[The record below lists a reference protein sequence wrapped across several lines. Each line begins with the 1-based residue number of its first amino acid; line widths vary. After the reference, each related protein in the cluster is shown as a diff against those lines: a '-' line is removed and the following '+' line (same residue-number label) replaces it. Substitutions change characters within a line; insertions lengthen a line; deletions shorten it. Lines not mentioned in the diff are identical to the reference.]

1 MPYLTNREQQGREIF
16 AKEEKI
22 RRGENKIEP
31 SFPINNLDSECD
43 NQTEEEQ
50 RNKDNVRRSD
60 NVRRNDNVGIGD
72 NVRRNDNVSFNME
85 YDFQTRDNKRNLTLL
100 EPLDPISTV
109 GAISV
114 SRDFITVDI
123 H

>member
-1 MPYLTNREQQGREIF
+1 MPYLTNIEQGREIF

-22 RRGENKIEP
+22 CRRQNKIEP

-43 NQTEEEQ
+43 NQTEEEH
-50 RNKDNVRRSD
+50 RRIDN
-60 NVRRNDNVGIGD
+60 I
-72 NVRRNDNVSFNME
+72 RRNDNVSFNME
-85 YDFQTRDNKRNLTLL
+85 YDFQTRDDKRNLTLL

-109 GAISV
+109 GAKSAN
-114 SRDFITVDI
+114 RDFITVDI

>member
-1 MPYLTNREQQGREIF
+1 MPYLTNIEQQGREIF

-22 RRGENKIEP
+22 CRRQNKIEP

-50 RNKDNVRRSD
+50 RRIDN
-60 NVRRNDNVGIGD
+60 I
-72 NVRRNDNVSFNME
+72 RRNDNVSFNME
-85 YDFQTRDNKRNLTLL
+85 YDFQTRDDKRNLTLL
-100 EPLDPISTV
+100 EPLDPISTA
-109 GAISV
+109 GANSA

>member
-1 MPYLTNREQQGREIF
+1 MPYLTNIEQGREIF

-22 RRGENKIEP
+22 CRRQNKIEP

-50 RNKDNVRRSD
+50 RRIDN
-60 NVRRNDNVGIGD
+60 I
-72 NVRRNDNVSFNME
+72 RRNDNVSFNME
-85 YDFQTRDNKRNLTLL
+85 YNFQTRDDKRNLTLL

-109 GAISV
+109 GAKLAN
-114 SRDFITVDI
+114 RDFITVDI

>member
-1 MPYLTNREQQGREIF
+1 MPYLTNIEQQGREIF

-22 RRGENKIEP
+22 HRRENKIEP

-50 RNKDNVRRSD
+50 RRIDN
-60 NVRRNDNVGIGD
+60 I
-72 NVRRNDNVSFNME
+72 RRNDNVSFNME
-85 YDFQTRDNKRNLTLL
+85 YNFQTRDDKRNLTLL
-100 EPLDPISTV
+100 EPLDRISTV
-109 GAISV
+109 GAKSA
-114 SRDFITVDI
+114 SKDFITVDI

>member
-1 MPYLTNREQQGREIF
+1 MPYLTNIEQQGREIF

-22 RRGENKIEP
+22 CRRENKIEP

-43 NQTEEEQ
+43 NQTEEEH
-50 RNKDNVRRSD
+50 
-60 NVRRNDNVGIGD
+60 RRNDNI
-72 NVRRNDNVSFNME
+72 RRNDNVSFNME
-85 YDFQTRDNKRNLTLL
+85 YDFQTRDDKRNLTLL

-109 GAISV
+109 GAKSAN
-114 SRDFITVDI
+114 RDFITVDI

>member
-1 MPYLTNREQQGREIF
+1 MPYLTNIEQGREIF

-22 RRGENKIEP
+22 CRRQNKIEP

-43 NQTEEEQ
+43 NQTEEEH
-50 RNKDNVRRSD
+50 RRIDN
-60 NVRRNDNVGIGD
+60 I
-72 NVRRNDNVSFNME
+72 RRNDNVSFNME
-85 YDFQTRDNKRNLTLL
+85 YDFQTRDEKRNLTLL

-109 GAISV
+109 GANSA

>member
-1 MPYLTNREQQGREIF
+1 MPYLTNIEQGREIF

-22 RRGENKIEP
+22 CRRENKIEP

-50 RNKDNVRRSD
+50 RRIDN
-60 NVRRNDNVGIGD
+60 I
-72 NVRRNDNVSFNME
+72 RRNDNVSFNME
-85 YDFQTRDNKRNLTLL
+85 YDFQTRDDKRNLTLL

-109 GAISV
+109 GTNSA

>member
-1 MPYLTNREQQGREIF
+1 M
-16 AKEEKI
+16 
-22 RRGENKIEP
+22 
-31 SFPINNLDSECD
+31 DSECD
-43 NQTEEEQ
+43 NRTEEEQ
-50 RNKDNVRRSD
+50 R
-60 NVRRNDNVGIGD
+60 
-72 NVRRNDNVSFNME
+72 RRNDNVSFNME

-114 SRDFITVDI
+114 SKDFITVDI

>member
-1 MPYLTNREQQGREIF
+1 MPYLTNIEQGREIF

-22 RRGENKIEP
+22 CRRQNKIEP

-43 NQTEEEQ
+43 NQNEEEQ
-50 RNKDNVRRSD
+50 RK
-60 NVRRNDNVGIGD
+60 
-72 NVRRNDNVSFNME
+72 NDNVSFNME
-85 YDFQTRDNKRNLTLL
+85 YNFQTRDEKRNLTLL

-109 GAISV
+109 GANSA

>member
-22 RRGENKIEP
+22 CRRQNKIEP

-43 NQTEEEQ
+43 NQTEEEH
-50 RNKDNVRRSD
+50 RRIDN
-60 NVRRNDNVGIGD
+60 I
-72 NVRRNDNVSFNME
+72 RRNDNVSFNME
-85 YDFQTRDNKRNLTLL
+85 YNFQTRDDKRNLTLL

-109 GAISV
+109 GAKSAN
-114 SRDFITVDI
+114 RDFITVDI

>member
-1 MPYLTNREQQGREIF
+1 MPYLTNIEQGREIF

-22 RRGENKIEP
+22 CRGQNKIEP

-43 NQTEEEQ
+43 NQTEEEH
-50 RNKDNVRRSD
+50 RRIDN
-60 NVRRNDNVGIGD
+60 I
-72 NVRRNDNVSFNME
+72 RRNDNVSFNME
-85 YDFQTRDNKRNLTLL
+85 YDFQTRDDKRNLTLL

-109 GAISV
+109 GAKSAN
-114 SRDFITVDI
+114 RDFITVDI

>member
-1 MPYLTNREQQGREIF
+1 MPYLTNIEQQGREIF

-22 RRGENKIEP
+22 CRRENKIEP

-43 NQTEEEQ
+43 NQTEEEH
-50 RNKDNVRRSD
+50 RRIDN
-60 NVRRNDNVGIGD
+60 I
-72 NVRRNDNVSFNME
+72 RRNDNVSFNME
-85 YDFQTRDNKRNLTLL
+85 YNFQTRDDKRNLTLL

-109 GAISV
+109 GAKSAN
-114 SRDFITVDI
+114 RDFITVDI

>member
-1 MPYLTNREQQGREIF
+1 MPYLTNIEQGREIF

-22 RRGENKIEP
+22 CRRQNKIEP

-50 RNKDNVRRSD
+50 QRKNE
-60 NVRRNDNVGIGD
+60 
-72 NVRRNDNVSFNME
+72 NVSFNME
-85 YDFQTRDNKRNLTLL
+85 YDFQTRDEKRNLTLL

-109 GAISV
+109 GANSA

>member
-1 MPYLTNREQQGREIF
+1 MPYLTNIEQQGRDIF

-22 RRGENKIEP
+22 CRRQNKIEP

-50 RNKDNVRRSD
+50 RR
-60 NVRRNDNVGIGD
+60 ID

-85 YDFQTRDNKRNLTLL
+85 YDFQTRDDKRNLTLL

>member
-1 MPYLTNREQQGREIF
+1 MPYLTNIEQGREIF

-22 RRGENKIEP
+22 CRRENKIEP

-50 RNKDNVRRSD
+50 RRIDN
-60 NVRRNDNVGIGD
+60 I
-72 NVRRNDNVSFNME
+72 RRNDNVSFNME
-85 YDFQTRDNKRNLTLL
+85 YNFQTRDDKRNLTLL

-109 GAISV
+109 GAKSAN
-114 SRDFITVDI
+114 RDFITVDI

>member
-22 RRGENKIEP
+22 CRRQNKIEP
-31 SFPINNLDSECD
+31 SFPVNNLDSECD

-50 RNKDNVRRSD
+50 K
-60 NVRRNDNVGIGD
+60 
-72 NVRRNDNVSFNME
+72 RRNDNVSFNME
-85 YDFQTRDNKRNLTLL
+85 YDFQTRDDKRNLTLL

>member
-1 MPYLTNREQQGREIF
+1 MPYLTNIEQGREIF

-22 RRGENKIEP
+22 CRRENKIQP

-43 NQTEEEQ
+43 NQTEEEH
-50 RNKDNVRRSD
+50 RRVDN
-60 NVRRNDNVGIGD
+60 I
-72 NVRRNDNVSFNME
+72 RRNDNVSFNME
-85 YDFQTRDNKRNLTLL
+85 YDFQTRDDKRNLTLL

-109 GAISV
+109 GANSA

>member
-1 MPYLTNREQQGREIF
+1 MPYLTNIEQQGREIF

-22 RRGENKIEP
+22 CRRQNKIEP

-43 NQTEEEQ
+43 NQTEEEH
-50 RNKDNVRRSD
+50 RRIDNI
-60 NVRRNDNVGIGD
+60 RRNDS
-72 NVRRNDNVSFNME
+72 VSFNME
-85 YDFQTRDNKRNLTLL
+85 YDFQTRDDKRNLTLL

-109 GAISV
+109 GAKSAN
-114 SRDFITVDI
+114 RDFITVDI

>member
-22 RRGENKIEP
+22 CRRENKIEP

-50 RNKDNVRRSD
+50 RRIDN
-60 NVRRNDNVGIGD
+60 I
-72 NVRRNDNVSFNME
+72 RRNDNVSFNME
-85 YDFQTRDNKRNLTLL
+85 YNFQTRDDKRNLTLL
-100 EPLDPISTV
+100 EPLDRISTV
-109 GAISV
+109 GAKSA
-114 SRDFITVDI
+114 SKDFITVDI

>member
-1 MPYLTNREQQGREIF
+1 MPYLTNIEQQGREIF

-22 RRGENKIEP
+22 HRGENKIEP

-50 RNKDNVRRSD
+50 K
-60 NVRRNDNVGIGD
+60 
-72 NVRRNDNVSFNME
+72 RRNDNVSFNME
-85 YDFQTRDNKRNLTLL
+85 YDFQTRDDKRNLTLL

-109 GAISV
+109 GAKSAN
-114 SRDFITVDI
+114 RDFITVDI

>member
-22 RRGENKIEP
+22 CRRENKIEP

-50 RNKDNVRRSD
+50 RRIDN
-60 NVRRNDNVGIGD
+60 I
-72 NVRRNDNVSFNME
+72 RRNDNVSFNME
-85 YDFQTRDNKRNLTLL
+85 YDFQTRDDKRNLTLL

-109 GAISV
+109 GAKSAN
-114 SRDFITVDI
+114 RDFITVDI

>member
-1 MPYLTNREQQGREIF
+1 MPYLTNIEQQGREIF

-22 RRGENKIEP
+22 CRRQNKIEP

-43 NQTEEEQ
+43 NQTEEEH
-50 RNKDNVRRSD
+50 RRIDN
-60 NVRRNDNVGIGD
+60 I
-72 NVRRNDNVSFNME
+72 RRNDNVSFNME
-85 YDFQTRDNKRNLTLL
+85 YDFQTRDDKRNLTLL

-109 GAISV
+109 GANSA

>member
-1 MPYLTNREQQGREIF
+1 MPYLTNIEQGREIF

-22 RRGENKIEP
+22 HRRQNKIEP

-43 NQTEEEQ
+43 NQTEEEH
-50 RNKDNVRRSD
+50 RRIDN
-60 NVRRNDNVGIGD
+60 I
-72 NVRRNDNVSFNME
+72 RRNDNVSFNME
-85 YDFQTRDNKRNLTLL
+85 YDFQTRDDKRNLTLL

-109 GAISV
+109 GAKSAN
-114 SRDFITVDI
+114 RDFITVDI

>member
-22 RRGENKIEP
+22 HRGENKIEP

-50 RNKDNVRRSD
+50 K
-60 NVRRNDNVGIGD
+60 RRNDNI
-72 NVRRNDNVSFNME
+72 RRNDNVSFNME
-85 YDFQTRDNKRNLTLL
+85 YDFQTRDDKRNLTLL
-100 EPLDPISTV
+100 EPLHPISTV
-109 GAISV
+109 GANSA

>member
-22 RRGENKIEP
+22 CRRENKIEP

-50 RNKDNVRRSD
+50 RRIDN
-60 NVRRNDNVGIGD
+60 I
-72 NVRRNDNVSFNME
+72 RRNDNVSFNME
-85 YDFQTRDNKRNLTLL
+85 YNFQTRDDKRKLTLL

-109 GAISV
+109 GAKSAN
-114 SRDFITVDI
+114 RDFITVDI

>member
-1 MPYLTNREQQGREIF
+1 MPYLTNIEQQGREIF
-16 AKEEKI
+16 AKEETN
-22 RRGENKIEP
+22 RRRQNKIEP

-50 RNKDNVRRSD
+50 R
-60 NVRRNDNVGIGD
+60 
-72 NVRRNDNVSFNME
+72 RRNDNVSFNME
-85 YDFQTRDNKRNLTLL
+85 YDFQTRDDKRNLTLL

-109 GAISV
+109 GAKSAN
-114 SRDFITVDI
+114 RDFITVDI

>member
-22 RRGENKIEP
+22 CRRQNKIEP

-43 NQTEEEQ
+43 NQTEEEH
-50 RNKDNVRRSD
+50 RRIDN
-60 NVRRNDNVGIGD
+60 I
-72 NVRRNDNVSFNME
+72 RRNDNVSFNME
-85 YDFQTRDNKRNLTLL
+85 YDFQTRDDKRNLTLL

-109 GAISV
+109 GAKSAN
-114 SRDFITVDI
+114 RDFITVDI

>member
-22 RRGENKIEP
+22 CRRQNKIEP

-43 NQTEEEQ
+43 NQTEKEH
-50 RNKDNVRRSD
+50 RRIDN
-60 NVRRNDNVGIGD
+60 I
-72 NVRRNDNVSFNME
+72 RRNDNVSFNME
-85 YDFQTRDNKRNLTLL
+85 YDFQTRDDKRNLTLL

-109 GAISV
+109 GAKSAN
-114 SRDFITVDI
+114 RDFITVDI

>member
-1 MPYLTNREQQGREIF
+1 MPYLTNIEQQGREIF

-22 RRGENKIEP
+22 CRRQNKIEP

-43 NQTEEEQ
+43 NQTEEEH
-50 RNKDNVRRSD
+50 RRIDN
-60 NVRRNDNVGIGD
+60 I
-72 NVRRNDNVSFNME
+72 RRNDNVSFNME
-85 YDFQTRDNKRNLTLL
+85 YDFQTRDDKRNLTLL

-109 GAISV
+109 GAKSAN
-114 SRDFITVDI
+114 RDFITVDI

>member
-1 MPYLTNREQQGREIF
+1 MPYLTNIEQQGREIF

-22 RRGENKIEP
+22 RRRQNKIEP

-50 RNKDNVRRSD
+50 K
-60 NVRRNDNVGIGD
+60 
-72 NVRRNDNVSFNME
+72 RRNDNVSFNME
-85 YDFQTRDNKRNLTLL
+85 YDFQTRDDKRNLTLL
-100 EPLDPISTV
+100 EPLDSISTV
-109 GAISV
+109 GANSA

>member
-1 MPYLTNREQQGREIF
+1 MPYLTNIEQGREIF

-22 RRGENKIEP
+22 CRRQNKIEP

-50 RNKDNVRRSD
+50 RRIDN
-60 NVRRNDNVGIGD
+60 I
-72 NVRRNDNVSFNME
+72 RRNDNVSFNME
-85 YDFQTRDNKRNLTLL
+85 YDFQTRDDKRNLTLL

-109 GAISV
+109 GANSA

>member
-1 MPYLTNREQQGREIF
+1 MPYLTNIEQQGREIF

-22 RRGENKIEP
+22 CRRQNKIEP

-43 NQTEEEQ
+43 NQTEEEH
-50 RNKDNVRRSD
+50 
-60 NVRRNDNVGIGD
+60 
-72 NVRRNDNVSFNME
+72 RRNDNVSFNME
-85 YDFQTRDNKRNLTLL
+85 YNFQTRDDKRNLTLL

-109 GAISV
+109 GAKSAN
-114 SRDFITVDI
+114 RDFITVDI

>member
-1 MPYLTNREQQGREIF
+1 MMPYLTNREQQGREIF

-22 RRGENKIEP
+22 HRRENKIGP

-43 NQTEEEQ
+43 NQAEEEQ
-50 RNKDNVRRSD
+50 K
-60 NVRRNDNVGIGD
+60 
-72 NVRRNDNVSFNME
+72 RRNDNVSFNME
-85 YDFQTRDNKRNLTLL
+85 YNFQTRDDKRNLTLL

-109 GAISV
+109 GANSA

>member
-1 MPYLTNREQQGREIF
+1 MPSLTNREQQGREIF

-22 RRGENKIEP
+22 CRRQNKIEP

-50 RNKDNVRRSD
+50 RRIDN
-60 NVRRNDNVGIGD
+60 I
-72 NVRRNDNVSFNME
+72 RRNDNVSFNME
-85 YDFQTRDNKRNLTLL
+85 YDFQTRDDKRNLTLL

-109 GAISV
+109 GAKSAN
-114 SRDFITVDI
+114 RDFITVDI

>member
-1 MPYLTNREQQGREIF
+1 MPYLTNIEQGREIF
-16 AKEEKI
+16 SKEEKI
-22 RRGENKIEP
+22 CRRQNKIEP
-31 SFPINNLDSECD
+31 SFPVNNLDSECD

-50 RNKDNVRRSD
+50 RRIDN
-60 NVRRNDNVGIGD
+60 I
-72 NVRRNDNVSFNME
+72 RRNDNVSFNME
-85 YDFQTRDNKRNLTLL
+85 YDFQTRDEKRNLTLL

-109 GAISV
+109 GANSA

>member
-1 MPYLTNREQQGREIF
+1 MPYLTNIEQGREIF

-22 RRGENKIEP
+22 HRRENKIEP

-50 RNKDNVRRSD
+50 K
-60 NVRRNDNVGIGD
+60 
-72 NVRRNDNVSFNME
+72 RRNDNVSFNME
-85 YDFQTRDNKRNLTLL
+85 YDFQTRDDKRNLTLL
-100 EPLDPISTV
+100 EPLEPISTV

-114 SRDFITVDI
+114 SKDFITVDI

>member
-22 RRGENKIEP
+22 CRRENKIEP

-50 RNKDNVRRSD
+50 RRIDN
-60 NVRRNDNVGIGD
+60 I
-72 NVRRNDNVSFNME
+72 RRNDNVSFNME
-85 YDFQTRDNKRNLTLL
+85 YNFQTRDDKRNLTLL

-109 GAISV
+109 GAKSAN
-114 SRDFITVDI
+114 RDFITVDI

>member
-1 MPYLTNREQQGREIF
+1 MPYLTNIEQQGREIF

-22 RRGENKIEP
+22 HRGENKIEP

-43 NQTEEEQ
+43 NQSEEQ
-50 RNKDNVRRSD
+50 QRIN
-60 NVRRNDNVGIGD
+60 D

-85 YDFQTRDNKRNLTLL
+85 YDFQTRDDKRNLTLL

-114 SRDFITVDI
+114 SKDFITVDI